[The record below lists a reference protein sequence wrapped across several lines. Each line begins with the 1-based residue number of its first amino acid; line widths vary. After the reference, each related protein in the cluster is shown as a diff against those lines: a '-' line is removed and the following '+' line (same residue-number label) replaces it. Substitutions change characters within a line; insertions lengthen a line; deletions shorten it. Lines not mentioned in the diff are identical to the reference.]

1 MKYLGI
7 HKIIWAI
14 LVILPILMDM
24 IGFVVFHLCYLIWNL
39 KFINDNL
46 WREMHTGETWTGHK
60 YSDYN
65 PLETFIRYYKH
76 PFGSNYDEMGYPK

>member
-46 WREMHTGETWTGHK
+46 WREMHTGETWNGHK

-76 PFGSNYDEMGYPK
+76 PFGYNYDENGYPK